1 MADRIPQ
8 TLENCDLRI
17 CGEKDAPIAIDIDT
31 PRFALIMAYSIGDVD
46 VPKAK
51 DNCRKAE
58 CFLTHNRRQSTANS
72 ATNSATN
79 NVTNNAT
86 INANGTENGVNGV
99 NVMTTKEQEQVKKL
113 LDAIEKN
120 TSAMQAYYAEQIG
133 VSKRTVSRIF
143 VSLQEKGILMQTGTK
158 RKSNRVI
165 KK

>member
-1 MADRIPQ
+1 M
-8 TLENCDLRI
+8 RI

-31 PRFALIMAYSIGDVD
+31 PRFALIMTYSISDVD

-51 DNCRKAE
+51 DNCSKAE
-58 CFLTHNRRQSTANS
+58 CFLTHIRSQSTANS
-72 ATNSATN
+72 A
-79 NVTNNAT
+79 TNNAT
-86 INANGTENGVNGV
+86 INANGTENGV

>member
-1 MADRIPQ
+1 M
-8 TLENCDLRI
+8 RI

-31 PRFALIMAYSIGDVD
+31 PRFALIMTYSISDVD

-51 DNCRKAE
+51 DNCSKAE
-58 CFLTHNRRQSTANS
+58 CFLTHIRSQSTANS
-72 ATNSATN
+72 A
-79 NVTNNAT
+79 TNNAT
-86 INANGTENGVNGV
+86 INANGTENGV

-133 VSKRTVSRIF
+133 VSKRTVSRVF

>member
-1 MADRIPQ
+1 M
-8 TLENCDLRI
+8 RI

-31 PRFALIMAYSIGDVD
+31 PRFALIMTYSISDVD

-51 DNCRKAE
+51 DNCSKAE
-58 CFLTHNRRQSTANS
+58 CFLTHIRSQSTANS
-72 ATNSATN
+72 A
-79 NVTNNAT
+79 TNNAT
-86 INANGTENGVNGV
+86 INANGTENGVN
-99 NVMTTKEQEQVKKL
+99 VMTTKEQDQVKKL

-133 VSKRTVSRIF
+133 VSKRTVSRVF

>member
-1 MADRIPQ
+1 M
-8 TLENCDLRI
+8 RI
-17 CGEKDAPIAIDIDT
+17 CGEKDALIAIDIDT
-31 PRFALIMAYSIGDVD
+31 PRFALSMAYSISNVD

-51 DNCRKAE
+51 DNCSKAE
-58 CFLTHNRRQSTANS
+58 CFLTHNRRQSTENS
-72 ATNSATN
+72 A
-79 NVTNNAT
+79 TNNAT
-86 INANGTENGVNGV
+86 INANGTENGV

-120 TSAMQAYYAEQIG
+120 PSATQAYYAEQIG

-158 RKSNRVI
+158 RKSNWAI

>member
-1 MADRIPQ
+1 M
-8 TLENCDLRI
+8 
-17 CGEKDAPIAIDIDT
+17 
-31 PRFALIMAYSIGDVD
+31 
-46 VPKAK
+46 
-51 DNCRKAE
+51 
-58 CFLTHNRRQSTANS
+58 
-72 ATNSATN
+72 
-79 NVTNNAT
+79 
-86 INANGTENGVNGV
+86 
-99 NVMTTKEQEQVKKL
+99 KKL

>member
-17 CGEKDAPIAIDIDT
+17 CGEKDAPIAIDMDT
-31 PRFALIMAYSIGDVD
+31 PRFALIMTYSISDVD

-51 DNCRKAE
+51 DNCSKAE
-58 CFLTHNRRQSTANS
+58 CFLTHNRSQSTANS
-72 ATNSATN
+72 A
-79 NVTNNAT
+79 TNNAT
-86 INANGTENGVNGV
+86 INANGTENGV

>member
-17 CGEKDAPIAIDIDT
+17 CGEKDAPIAIDMDT
-31 PRFALIMAYSIGDVD
+31 PRFALIMAYSISNVD

-58 CFLTHNRRQSTANS
+58 CFLTHNRSQSTANS
-72 ATNSATN
+72 
-79 NVTNNAT
+79 VTNNAT

>member
-31 PRFALIMAYSIGDVD
+31 PRFALIMAYSISNVD

-72 ATNSATN
+72 ATNSAT
-79 NVTNNAT
+79 
-86 INANGTENGVNGV
+86 INANGTENGV

>member
-31 PRFALIMAYSIGDVD
+31 PRFALIMTYSISDVD

-51 DNCRKAE
+51 DNCSKAE
-58 CFLTHNRRQSTANS
+58 CFLTHIRSQSTANS
-72 ATNSATN
+72 A
-79 NVTNNAT
+79 TNNAT
-86 INANGTENGVNGV
+86 INANGTENGV

-133 VSKRTVSRIF
+133 VSKRTVSRVF

>member
-31 PRFALIMAYSIGDVD
+31 PRFAFSMAYSISNVD

-51 DNCRKAE
+51 DNCSKAE
-58 CFLTHNRRQSTANS
+58 CFLTHIRSQSTANS
-72 ATNSATN
+72 A
-79 NVTNNAT
+79 TNNAT

>member
-31 PRFALIMAYSIGDVD
+31 PRFALIMAYSISNVD

-58 CFLTHNRRQSTANS
+58 CFLTHNRSQSTANS
-72 ATNSATN
+72 
-79 NVTNNAT
+79 VTNNAT
-86 INANGTENGVNGV
+86 INANGTENGV

-113 LDAIEKN
+113 LDAIEKKHICN
-120 TSAMQAYYAEQIG
+120 A
-133 VSKRTVSRIF
+133 
-143 VSLQEKGILMQTGTK
+143 GILCGTDW
-158 RKSNRVI
+158 SI
-165 KK
+165 KKNGFQNFRFFAGKRYFDANRNETKVKSGDQEVGDDYDKGVLI

>member
-1 MADRIPQ
+1 
-8 TLENCDLRI
+8 
-17 CGEKDAPIAIDIDT
+17 
-31 PRFALIMAYSIGDVD
+31 MAYSISNVD

-58 CFLTHNRRQSTANS
+58 CFLTHNRSQSTANS
-72 ATNSATN
+72 
-79 NVTNNAT
+79 VTNNAT
-86 INANGTENGVNGV
+86 INANGTENGV

-120 TSAMQAYYAEQIG
+120 PSATQAYYAEQIG
-133 VSKRTVSRIF
+133 VSKRTVSRNF

-158 RKSNRVI
+158 RKSNWEI